1 MLERVWKKREPSYT
15 VVGYVNWYSCHGK
28 QYSFL
33 KKLKIEL
40 LCDLAVPLLGI
51 HVEKT
56 KF

>member
-15 VVGYVNWYSCHGK
+15 VVGYVKWYSCHGK

-40 LCDLAVPLLGI
+40 L
-51 HVEKT
+51 
-56 KF
+56 